1 MFAFRLILSFWVP
14 SGYGEAP
21 EDLKNNEPDQQK
33 NIFKSLNYYQ
43 MEEFNKLQKLC
54 DVSNR
59 RYRQELNTDD
69 QDKKI
74 INFCNKNTN
83 VCLLIG
89 YDDYNAIKTDEVIKH
104 IKENSLLKII
114 DEKDGFS
121 YVEINHKRARIKTEL
136 INTFA
141 RV

>member
-1 MFAFRLILSFWVP
+1 
-14 SGYGEAP
+14 
-21 EDLKNNEPDQQK
+21 
-33 NIFKSLNYYQ
+33 

-54 DVSNR
+54 DASNR
-59 RYRQELNTDD
+59 RYKQELNTDD
-69 QDKKI
+69 QDKRI

-104 IKENSLLKII
+104 IKENPLLKII

-121 YVEINHKRARIKTEL
+121 YVEINYKRARIKTEL